1 MTKAL
6 IEYALGRPYG
16 FTDADLADEV
26 VAHAGAKDFAVRE
39 FILALVESRTFRRK

>member
-16 FTDADLADEV
+16 FTDIDLADEV
-26 VAHAGAKDFAVRE
+26 MKQARAKDFTVRE